1 MNEQALS
8 KIESTLLKI
17 ESILSESDIVWPRY
31 GRETVEELAKKIL
44 ESIVD
49 KE

>member
-1 MNEQALS
+1 MNEQLLS
-8 KIESTLLKI
+8 KIK
-17 ESILSESDIVWPRY
+17 SILSESDIVWPRY
-31 GRETVEELAKKIL
+31 GSETVEELAKKIL